1 MRPTTWQHSENYCHH
16 RNISSQLLVLDFPR
30 PPVGLTFLHASD
42 REIGVERAPGIPTF
56 RGSGGLWRKYD
67 AMSLASYSA
76 FKTNPSRVW
85 QFYHYRREK
94 SVILAIPLFIALPAA
109 LTPLSTILACFNLEP
124 SPLNLTRHTS
134 LSPSSQ

>member
-1 MRPTTWQHSENYCHH
+1 MRPKTWQHSENYCHR
-16 RNISSQLLVLDFPR
+16 RNISSQSPVLDFPR
-30 PPVGLTFLHASD
+30 PPVGLTVLHVSN
-42 REIGVERAPGIPTF
+42 REIRVERAPGIPTF

-94 SVILAIPLFIALPAA
+94 SVIIGNIALPAA
-109 LTPLSTILACFNLEP
+109 LTPPSTILASCNLEP